1 MAKKVTDID
10 SATDIFLSCSICLS
24 DIPKDVIYTSKG
36 GKKYV
41 RFSISKLKELGKFGD
56 THYLKY
62 SASQEDKARGQYDIF
77 IGGGTEYQRV
87 EGADAEVGSTKK
99 QNKPNIQTTEPADDL
114 PW

>member
-1 MAKKVTDID
+1 MVKKVTDID
-10 SATDIFLSCSICLS
+10 SATDIFLLCSICLS
-24 DIPKDVIYTSKG
+24 EIPKDVIHTSRG

-87 EGADAEVGSTKK
+87 EGADAEVGSNKK
-99 QNKPNIQTTEPADDL
+99 QNKPNVQTTEPADDL